1 MEERMKMAVALNQQQ
16 DFIKKLNKI
25 EEMLKKYK
33 GQKGVLLQ
41 ALQEAQGIMGYLPI
55 EVQKMV
61 AEALNITLSEVY
73 STITFYSFFSLK
85 PRGKYQIRVCLGTA
99 CYVRGAEKVLD
110 RLKTELGIEVGET
123 TDDAK
128 YSLDA
133 CRCIGACG
141 LAPAIIINDEVYGRL
156 TADKIPDILKKF
168 E

>member
-1 MEERMKMAVALNQQQ
+1 MNMAVALNQQQ
-16 DFIKKLNKI
+16 EFTDKLKQI

-33 GQKGVLLQ
+33 GQKGALLQ
-41 ALQEAQGIMGYLPI
+41 ALQEAQNIMGYLPI
-55 EVQKMV
+55 EVQEMV
-61 AEALNITLSEVY
+61 AETLDITLSEVY

-85 PRGKYQIRVCLGTA
+85 PKGKYQIRTCLGTA

-110 RLKTELGIEVGET
+110 RLKTELGIEVGDT
-123 TDDAK
+123 TDDGK
-128 YSLDA
+128 FSLNA

-156 TADKIPDILKKF
+156 TPDKIPGILKKF